1 MVEATSEIFPR
12 LFKIKFESGM
22 LDEILYLDSP
32 RACKVS
38 CGVVLEYNKVIQESV
53 FETFRVVHK
62 GKLRIVFGHDLKV

>member
-1 MVEATSEIFPR
+1 
-12 LFKIKFESGM
+12 M